1 MSNKIKIYLHGARPD
16 IKTATFTKLKEHL
29 ILNIKSEFLNGSDIA
44 ESICKG
50 EILDLS
56 REITVERILT
66 EYEVIREESKN
77 KSFRSMWNIKSDNQ
91 VKIEN
96 KLEEKKKAY
105 VVVQVRFKI

>member
-1 MSNKIKIYLHGARPD
+1 M
-16 IKTATFTKLKEHL
+16 
-29 ILNIKSEFLNGSDIA
+29 NGSDIA